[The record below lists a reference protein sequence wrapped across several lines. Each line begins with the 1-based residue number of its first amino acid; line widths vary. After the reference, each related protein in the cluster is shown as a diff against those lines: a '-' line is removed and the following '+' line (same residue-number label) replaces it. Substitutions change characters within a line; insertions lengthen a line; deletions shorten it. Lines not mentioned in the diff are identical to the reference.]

1 MTADIEAPKDLP
13 YGQPE
18 RKEVSQKLGFPV
30 LLGFIVNLN
39 QFCVWSNCMQRL
51 LKAKNYIS
59 LYNFI
64 VD

>member
-39 QFCVWSNCMQRL
+39 QNSTYGATACKS
-51 LKAKNYIS
+51 
-59 LYNFI
+59 
-64 VD
+64 D